1 MKKNTRYW
9 SLLTFLFLIFL
20 QACSPKKQNAAATAA
35 ATTTKQ
41 TTPETYYALDDFKSV
56 KKFDT
61 HVHINTTDPA
71 LIKQAEEDNFRL
83 LTINVDAPHYPEI
96 AEQQQ
101 LALIHVKAFPERIAY
116 ATTISVQNFNA
127 PDWQNKTIA
136 YLKDSF
142 AKGAVAVKFWK
153 NIGMELKDNKNK
165 FVMVDNPQFDP
176 IVDYITQNKKTLI
189 AHLGEPRNCW
199 LPLEKMTV
207 NGDKNYYREH
217 PQYHMYRHPE
227 YPSYEQHIQARDH
240 MVTKHPDVT
249 FVGAHLGSLEW
260 SVDELAK
267 RLDKFPNMAVDMAAR
282 IPHFQY
288 QAVKERQKVR
298 DFFIKYQDR
307 LIYATDLVFNKDKSS
322 AEIRKQAH
330 ETWSRDWKFFTS
342 DENMSVPSI
351 EGTFTGL
358 KVPREVV
365 DKIYY
370 QNAEKRFSGT
380 RQNNGNT
387 Q

>member
-1 MKKNTRYW
+1 MNIRYW
-9 SLLTFLFLIFL
+9 SLPTILFLIFL
-20 QACSPKKQNAAATAA
+20 LSCSQKKQNAATTAEATTKNKTAA
-35 ATTTKQ
+35 
-41 TTPETYYALDDFKSV
+41 ETYYTLDDFKLV

-61 HVHINTTDPA
+61 HVHINTTDA
-71 LIKQAEEDNFRL
+71 GLIKQAEEDNFRL
-83 LTINVDAPHYPEI
+83 LTINVDAPGYPDI
-96 AEQQQ
+96 TEQQR
-101 LALIHVKAFPERIAY
+101 LALEHVKAYPERIAY
-116 ATTISVQNFNA
+116 ATSISVKDFNA

-153 NIGMELKDNKNK
+153 NIGMELKDKNNK

-176 IVDYITQNKKTLI
+176 IIDFISQNKRTLI

-199 LPLEKMTV
+199 LPIDKMTV

-217 PQYHMYRHPE
+217 PQYHMYLHPE

-240 MVTKHPDVT
+240 MLEKHSDVT

-288 QAVKERQKVR
+288 QSVKEREKVR
-298 DFFIKYQDR
+298 GFFIKYQDR
-307 LIYATDLVFNKDKSS
+307 LIYATDFVFNKDRNS
-322 AEIRKQAH
+322 ADVRKQAH
-330 ETWSRDWKFFTS
+330 ETWSRDWKFFAS

-351 EGTFTGL
+351 EGTFNGL
-358 KVPREVV
+358 KLSREVI
-365 DKIYY
+365 DKIYF
-370 QNAEKRFSGT
+370 QNAEKRFSSV
-380 RQNNGNT
+380 NPK
-387 Q
+387 